1 MRYTLVEAPSGNSTN
16 AAVIASLTDEAAR
29 AKVRVDRRLS
39 ADGAKYAAGSV
50 TQTIRDHS
58 MTQYYSRVCTIRFL
72 LASVTWC
79 LLASPALAQD
89 IVHPGYEVAPER
101 RTTGIGK
108 FYMGREI
115 SFVMGHQAAQ
125 WLNRP
130 SRIQEE
136 MPDQVVANMGLAA
149 DDVVADIGAGSGYF
163 SFRIAALVPEGKVLS
178 VDIQPEMLQL
188 IEQQK
193 AQNRIENVEGVLGEI
208 DDPNLPAESIDAAIM
223 VDAYHEFSHPFEM
236 INGIYQALRPG
247 GRIFLLEYRGED
259 PSVPIR
265 PLHKMTEEQVVKE
278 MSVFGLEWTETLDFL
293 PWQHMMI
300 FTKRG

>member
-1 MRYTLVEAPSGNSTN
+1 MAEPAEPDSGGN
-16 AAVIASLTDEAAR
+16 
-29 AKVRVDRRLS
+29 
-39 ADGAKYAAGSV
+39 AGSGCGE
-50 TQTIRDHS
+50 H
-58 MTQYYSRVCTIRFL
+58 
-72 LASVTWC
+72 
-79 LLASPALAQD
+79 
-89 IVHPGYEVAPER
+89 
-101 RTTGIGK
+101 
-108 FYMGREI
+108 
-115 SFVMGHQAAQ
+115 
-125 WLNRP
+125 
-130 SRIQEE
+130 
-136 MPDQVVANMGLAA
+136 GLAA

-236 INGIYQALRPG
+236 INGIYQALRPVAG
-247 GRIFLLEYRGED
+247 FSSSNIGARTPPCR
-259 PSVPIR
+259 SV
-265 PLHKMTEEQVVKE
+265 LYKMTEEQVVKE